1 MRRLLHRFSWHADQF
16 YVEWPAGRFYTPQ
29 KTPTKGAVQAEYS
42 QDKEPSFSPQPP
54 RKLNNS
60 SPLNSGVKR

>member
-1 MRRLLHRFSWHADQF
+1 MRRLLHRFSW
-16 YVEWPAGRFYTPQ
+16 PAGHFMSGGLPGASACCK
-29 KTPTKGAVQAEYS
+29 KTPIKGMVQVEYS
-42 QDKEPSFSPQPP
+42 QDKKPSFSPQPP